1 MPKWADYKR
10 EARERG
16 ALALE
21 LFVVQSTPAADPS
34 ALKETLPRHLAYQLE
49 IEDAGHLVF
58 AGPLSDEAG
67 IATTGAGLMIYRAD
81 SIDQARAIAEADPMH
96 KEGKRTFTLRRW
108 LVNEGGMTIS
118 VRFAGQ
124 KATLV

>member
-1 MPKWADYKR
+1 M
-10 EARERG
+10 
-16 ALALE
+16 
-21 LFVVQSTPAADPS
+21 
-34 ALKETLPRHLAYQLE
+34 
-49 IEDAGHLVF
+49 
-58 AGPLSDEAG
+58 
-67 IATTGAGLMIYRAD
+67 
-81 SIDQARAIAEADPMH
+81 DQARAIAEADPMH